1 MPTVKQDAQTRSVQV
16 SAEQHTN
23 SFQPKDH
30 LPVAV
35 VVGVDDRRLL
45 FHMLGWNLSV
55 RARACGHDQSSRRG
69 LYPVAVIEGRGVLFG
84 VPDLRRD
91 VLWSRPCMWQNQRR
105 SSESYSSAKARG
117 GCMHADAKVAVLTR
131 QPYIGRVQEPHV
143 LKRVLAALK
152 AGQVVVSPRAR

>member
-1 MPTVKQDAQTRSVQV
+1 MPAVKQDAHTRSVQV
-16 SAEQHTN
+16 SEEQHTN

-35 VVGVDDRRLL
+35 IVGVDDRRLL

-69 LYPVAVIEGRGVLFG
+69 LYPVAVIEGRGVLLG

-91 VLWSRPCMWQNQRR
+91 VLWSRPCGKISKGQ
-105 SSESYSSAKARG
+105 SCSESARQL
-117 GCMHADAKVAVLTR
+117 HAGAKVTVLTR
-131 QPYIGRVQEPHV
+131 QP
-143 LKRVLAALK
+143 
-152 AGQVVVSPRAR
+152 